1 MSSRRILFAV
11 AVILV
16 VVTFFYLV
24 AGALYWDWG
33 LLPAA
38 NRWVY
43 APRAWWP
50 LAVLA
55 FLLACMILVL
65 LRKQDQ
71 LETRLA
77 ELERRQG
84 AAPPESAAP
93 VGSPPSTPSS
103 TAIRE

>member
-1 MSSRRILFAV
+1 MSSRRILLAV

-16 VVTFFYLV
+16 IVAFLYLA

-38 NRWVY
+38 DRWVY

-55 FLLACMILVL
+55 FLLSCIVLVL
-65 LRKQDQ
+65 LRKHYQ
-71 LETRLA
+71 LEARLA
-77 ELERRQG
+77 ELERRQ
-84 AAPPESAAP
+84 AAVPPGSAAP
-93 VGSPPSTPSS
+93 VGLPPLTPSS